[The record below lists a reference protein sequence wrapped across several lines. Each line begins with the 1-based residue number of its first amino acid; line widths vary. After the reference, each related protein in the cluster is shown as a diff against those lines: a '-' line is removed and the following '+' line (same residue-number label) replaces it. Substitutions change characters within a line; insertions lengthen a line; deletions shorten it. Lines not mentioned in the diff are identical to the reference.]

1 MFVCV
6 GVMGDEARAR
16 KALPPGSMACGGS
29 WWWRTATRTWI
40 LRLGS
45 SILIWTA
52 LMQLTSVWHPRLP
65 KSSRAACFDGRG
77 AAANGGGGSGLNA
90 STNLSV
96 LGGEEHA
103 LSGARS
109 APRVLLPRSEVP
121 ILPLLFFNFI
131 LIRSVPSFLIPFSCD
146 GKFFHVCGLR

>member
-1 MFVCV
+1 MMVLIYRCVCDAV
-6 GVMGDEARAR
+6 ADLDIEVLFCFSVWGLMADEARAR
-16 KALPPGSMACGGS
+16 KALPPGSRTYGAGG
-29 WWWRTATRTWI
+29 WRRTATRTWI

-65 KSSRAACFDGRG
+65 KSSPAACFDGRG
-77 AAANGGGGSGLNA
+77 AATAGSGVSDLNG

-103 LSGARS
+103 LSGSRFSPPA
-109 APRVLLPRSEVP
+109 LLPRS
-121 ILPLLFFNFI
+121 
-131 LIRSVPSFLIPFSCD
+131 
-146 GKFFHVCGLR
+146 